1 MFQCIILAFFFYY
14 GGRNVAH
21 IGSSQWQLKRMC
33 SFACVLSA
41 QGLTDLHVTLLM
53 KSLQQVIAVWQV
65 SLSLLN
71 LHLQSGQ
78 RTSPAVKLE
87 RARAHKRCG

>member
-1 MFQCIILAFFFYY
+1 MFRCIILAFFFYY
-14 GGRNVAH
+14 GGRNVAR
-21 IGSSQWQLKRMC
+21 IGSSQWQLKRTC

-41 QGLTDLHVTLLM
+41 QDLTDLHVTLLM

-78 RTSPAVKLE
+78 RTSPAGKLE